1 MIKKFVCAGIGM
13 TAWAVFAAEG
23 VSKAE
28 LVGSAEFASFSDYQK
43 KIVDL
48 GTTINNP
55 ILSMMAVPVIQS
67 NLTEAFGNFRSDS
80 PMKLLCYADV
90 AAVRKMLTTDSD
102 DDVDDAIGG
111 ALVYP
116 CAEGVAKFIEN
127 HPEAKKKADGVIE
140 LEDGNVVLFAA
151 DDRTCAFAT
160 DAATA
165 KRALAE
171 TAASAAGALPLC
183 RIDITE
189 AGLGLLADFQQK
201 MAAEQALL
209 LGAEPALAQNGD
221 GTNVV
226 DRLVASCAKFQVAQ
240 MRRQNAVLR
249 KFSQMTFCMD
259 LDETGFVA
267 KGSVTAKPGV
277 SVSPAAGFKLP
288 AHALDGVPAGAPL
301 FLALNPLLS
310 SNVENEEEYRA
321 MMGDASAILDALF
334 ACVRQKSPENAQ
346 VVDGIQAATADLLK
360 AVPCPSP
367 TDWSVGALAFGAQQ
381 EPYMMGFGECATAS
395 RGAELAAR
403 FYAAVAAAV
412 GKKWPGVIGAKGVSL
427 SVDWAKL
434 IDVVAAASGA
444 TKEEQKEV
452 ENAKKTVAKILGGKV
467 SEVSTALPSQT
478 SYRTYAGVKGFTPPA
493 ASSSGEQRFAA
504 VLPEVAAN
512 RPGGLFYLSLYS
524 LVRDNLLP
532 IVLKA
537 TPQKKRTEVQSF
549 LDVLPPA
556 GANGAIAGAVWY
568 EKNGSCSF
576 LMRVTKDEIRN
587 YGAAANAVM
596 AAQSQKAVK

>member
-1 MIKKFVCAGIGM
+1 MIKKFVCASMGVV
-13 TAWAVFAAEG
+13 AWAVFAAG
-23 VSKAE
+23 SAPKAE
-28 LVGSAEFASFSDYQK
+28 LVGSVEFASFSEYQK

-55 ILSMMAVPVIQS
+55 IVSMMAVPVIQS
-67 NLTEAFGNFRSDS
+67 NLTETFGNFRPDS

-90 AAVRKMLTTDSD
+90 AAVRKALTTDSD
-102 DDVDDAIGG
+102 DFGDDAIGG
-111 ALVYP
+111 AFVYP
-116 CAEGVAKFIEN
+116 CAEGVAKFVEN

-165 KRALAE
+165 KRALAAP
-171 TAASAAGALPLC
+171 AASAAGALPLC
-183 RIDITE
+183 RVDITE
-189 AGLGLLADFQQK
+189 AGLGLLAEFQQK
-201 MAAEQALL
+201 MAADQA
-209 LGAEPALAQNGD
+209 ALAQMD
-221 GTNVV
+221 GTNVT
-226 DRLVASCAKFQVAQ
+226 DRLAASCMKFQMAQ

-277 SVSPAAGFKLP
+277 SVSPASGFQLP
-288 AHALDGVPAGAPL
+288 ARALDGVPAGAPL
-301 FLALNPLLS
+301 FFALNPLLS
-310 SNVENEEEYRA
+310 SNVQNEEEYRA
-321 MMGDASAILDALF
+321 MIGDANAILDAIF
-334 ACVRQKSPENAQ
+334 ACVRQESPENAP
-346 VVDGIQAATADLLK
+346 VVDGVQAAVSDMLK
-360 AVPCPSP
+360 AVPCPAP
-367 TDWSVGALAFGAQQ
+367 TDWSVGAVAFGPQQ
-381 EPYMMGFGECATAS
+381 EPYMLGFGESAKVAQ
-395 RGAELAAR
+395 GAALAAR
-403 FYAAVAAAV
+403 FYAAMAKAV
-412 GKKWPGVIGAKGVSL
+412 GKKWPGVIGAKGTSL
-427 SVDWAKL
+427 SVNWVKL

-444 TKEEQKEV
+444 TKDEQKNV
-452 ENAKKTVAKILGGKV
+452 EKAKDAVAKILGGTV
-467 SEVSTALPSQT
+467 SEVSTVMPSQT

-493 ASSSGEQRFAA
+493 AAPSGEQRLAA
-504 VLPEVAAN
+504 ALPEVAAN

-524 LVRDNLLP
+524 LVRDNGLP
-532 IVLKA
+532 IFLKA
-537 TPQKKRTEVQSF
+537 TPKKERAEGQAF
-549 LDVLPPA
+549 LDALPPA

>member
-1 MIKKFVCAGIGM
+1 MIKKFVCASVGVA
-13 TAWAVFAAEG
+13 AWAVFAAG
-23 VSKAE
+23 SAPKAE
-28 LVGSAEFASFSDYQK
+28 LVGSVEFASFSDYQK

-55 ILSMMAVPVIQS
+55 IVSMMAVPVIQS
-67 NLTEAFGNFRSDS
+67 NLTENFGNFRPDS

-90 AAVRKMLTTDSD
+90 AAVRKALTTDSD
-102 DDVDDAIGG
+102 DFGDDAIGG
-111 ALVYP
+111 AFVYP
-116 CAEGVAKFIEN
+116 CAEGAAKFIEN

-171 TAASAAGALPLC
+171 TAASAAGPLPLC
-183 RIDITE
+183 RINITE
-189 AGLGLLADFQQK
+189 VGIGLLAELQQK
-201 MAAEQALL
+201 MAAEQA
-209 LGAEPALAQNGD
+209 ALAQKDD

-226 DRLVASCAKFQVAQ
+226 DRLAVSFVKFQMAQ
-240 MRRQNAVLR
+240 IRRQNAVLR
-249 KFSQMTFCMD
+249 KFSQMTFSLD

-277 SVSPAAGFKLP
+277 SVSPAAGFQLP
-288 AHALDGVPAGAPL
+288 AHALDGVPTGSPF

-310 SNVENEEEYRA
+310 SNVQSEEEYRA

-334 ACVRQKSPENAQ
+334 TFVRQKSPENAQ
-346 VVDGIQAATADLLK
+346 VVVGVQAATADLLK
-360 AVPCPSP
+360 AVPCPAP
-367 TDWSVGALAFGAQQ
+367 TDWSVGAVAFGPQQ
-381 EPYMMGFGECATAS
+381 EPYMLGFGESAKAS
-395 RGAELAAR
+395 QGAELAAR
-403 FYAAVAAAV
+403 FYAAVAEAV
-412 GKKWPGVIGAKGVSL
+412 GKKWPGIISAKGTSL
-427 SVDWAKL
+427 SVNWANL
-434 IDVVAAASGA
+434 ISVVASASRA
-444 TKEEQKEV
+444 TKGKQKNV
-452 ENAKKTVAKILGGKV
+452 KKAEDMVVKILGGKV
-467 SEVSTALPSQT
+467 SEFSTELPSQT

-493 ASSSGEQRFAA
+493 AAPSGERRFAA
-504 VLPEVAAN
+504 VLPEVASN

-524 LVRDNLLP
+524 LVRDNILP

-537 TPQKKRTEVQSF
+537 TPQKERAEVQAF
-549 LDVLPPA
+549 LGVLPPA